1 MSGKENLFP
10 HPSKPFPIG
19 VEYYRGGSPHQDVWE
34 KDFKRIKESGFTI
47 IRSASY
53 WNWMEPA
60 PGKYEMADYDLFFDL
75 AHKNGLSV
83 WLDIML
89 ATHGAC
95 PEWLIKKYPDMNTI
109 NNFGERIMP
118 HAHPAYPQGG
128 VIHCY
133 DHPAWKKHGGDL
145 LKHVINRYKN
155 HPALHVWGLWDGI
168 ALPSMW
174 SEQGNQSPCYCDN
187 SIKKYFNW
195 LKSKFTL
202 NEYNDRTLRKY
213 QDWDHVDVPRSNN
226 NVMEMLLY
234 RQFHYEN
241 LAEQLKWMI
250 DETRK
255 LDPIHET
262 RTHGSQPRPWD
273 EICAQ
278 YADSW
283 GMSMAS
289 NNLLTSNNPYKL
301 AERAFVFDWA
311 RCLGKNGRWWNE
323 EIYSGMSKGGVTW
336 KKQTDPK
343 ELLTLLWM
351 TLAHGASGAMFW
363 QYRPDYVSFESP
375 GYNLISLDGNPT
387 TRFEAVEN
395 AIRQIDGLESHL
407 PLSIPNSEV
416 ALVNHQQ
423 SHELFSYN
431 DEGDRFL
438 NDLRGTYRTLWENG
452 IPVDIVT
459 PNMDWTHYKL
469 VIMPNLALMT
479 NKVANRISETLKQNL
494 TAALVAEGNFGLY
507 ANNGLS
513 SYKPPEHF
521 SETFGVRINDLSRTT
536 NEELEAENHFLE
548 TKYGKIQFT
557 SSFGYAVLEPKGK
570 TKVIAHY
577 GKNPIGIQTD
587 DKRFTWY
594 STTFSEGFGD
604 VGSKDLILGIINEN
618 KIQTPLKI
626 EGDKLIRLV
635 RKSKKG
641 GHLVFLFNIERRKAK
656 TVITPNWKYRDIQD
670 KLGNANL
677 NEINQGSIGIEI
689 EPWDLN
695 VLYLK

>member
-1 MSGKENLFP
+1 MPDNLFS
-10 HPSKPFPIG
+10 HPQKAFPIG
-19 VEYYRGGSPHQDVWE
+19 VEYYRGGSPKSDVWE
-34 KDFKRIKESGFTI
+34 NDFKRIKDSGFSI

-60 PGKYEMADYDLFFDL
+60 PGKYEMEDYDLFFDL
-75 AHKNGLSV
+75 AHKHGLSV

-109 NNFGERIMP
+109 NYLGQTIMP

-133 DHPAWKKHGGDL
+133 DHPAWRKHGGEL
-145 LKHVINRYKN
+145 LRHVINRYKD
-155 HPALHVWGLWDGI
+155 HPALHVWGVWDGI

-174 SEQGNQSPCYCDN
+174 SQQGYEFPCYCNN
-187 SIKKYFNW
+187 SINKYFKW

-202 NEYNDRTLRKY
+202 KEFNQRTLRKY
-213 QDWDHVDVPRSNN
+213 QNWNHVDVPRSNS
-226 NVMEMLLY
+226 NVLEMLLY

-241 LAEQLKWMI
+241 LANQLKWMI

-255 LDPIHET
+255 LDTVHET

-289 NNLLTSNNPYKL
+289 NNLLTSNNPYKIS
-301 AERAFVFDWA
+301 ERAFVFDWA

-323 EIYSGMSKGGVTW
+323 EIYAGMSSGGVTW

-351 TLAHGASGAMFW
+351 TVAHGASGAMFW

-375 GYNLISLDGNPT
+375 GYNLISLDGEPT
-387 TRFEAVEN
+387 QRFKSVSN
-395 AIRQIDGLESHL
+395 AIRQIDDLSEHL
-407 PLSIPNSEV
+407 PLSISKSEV
-416 ALVNHQQ
+416 ALVNHQL

-431 DEGDRFL
+431 NEGDRFL
-438 NDLRGTYRTLWENG
+438 NDLRGTYRTLWEHG
-452 IPVDIVT
+452 IPVDLVT
-459 PNMDWTHYKL
+459 PKMDWSDYKL
-469 VIMPNLALMT
+469 IIMPNLALMSDEVT
-479 NKVANRISETLKQNL
+479 ERIVSTLKQNPD
-494 TAALVAEGNFGLY
+494 TKLVAEGNFGLY
-507 ANNGLS
+507 SDNGLS
-513 SYKPPEHF
+513 SYNPPEHF
-521 SETFGVRINDLSRTT
+521 SEEFGVRISDFSRITD
-536 NEELEAENHFLE
+536 EEINSENHFLK
-548 TKYGKIQFT
+548 TPYGKIQLS
-557 SSFGYAVLEPKGK
+557 SSFGYAVLEPKGQ
-570 TKVIAHY
+570 TKAIAY
-577 GKNPIGIQTD
+577 YKDDPIAVQTA

-594 STTFSEGFGD
+594 STTFSEGFND
-604 VGSKDLILGIINEN
+604 IGSTELILGIINEN
-618 KIQTPLKI
+618 KIRAPLKI
-626 EGDKLIRLV
+626 TGDKIVPIV

-641 GHLVFLFNIERRKAK
+641 GFIVFLFNIEARKAK
-656 TVITPNWKYRDIQD
+656 TFIKPNWKYNKIED
-670 KLGNANL
+670 KLGNAV
-677 NEINQGSIGIEI
+677 INTHGSNSITIEI
-689 EPWDLN
+689 APWDLN
-695 VLYLK
+695 ILYFT

>member
-1 MSGKENLFP
+1 MSYKENLFP
-10 HPSKPFPIG
+10 HPTKTFPIG
-19 VEYYRGGSPHQDVWE
+19 VEYYRGGSPNPDVWE
-34 KDFKRIKESGFTI
+34 KDFERIKESGFTI

-60 PGKYEMADYDLFFDL
+60 PGKYDMSDYDLFFDL
-75 AHKNGLSV
+75 AQKNGLYV

-95 PEWLIKKYPDMNTI
+95 PEWLIKKYPDMNTV
-109 NNFGERIMP
+109 NHLGQKIMP

-133 DHPAWKKHGGDL
+133 DHPAWKKHGGAL
-145 LKHVINRYKN
+145 LHHVINRYKD

-174 SEQGNQSPCYCDN
+174 SEQGDQSPCYCDN
-187 SIKKYFNW
+187 SIKKYFEW
-195 LKSKFTL
+195 LKSNFTL
-202 NEYNDRTLRKY
+202 SEYNTKTLRKY
-213 QDWDHVDVPRSNN
+213 QDWNHVDVPRSNN
-226 NVMEMLLY
+226 NVLEMLLY
-234 RQFHYEN
+234 RRFHYEN
-241 LAEQLKWMI
+241 LSEQLKWMI

-255 LDPIHET
+255 LDTIHET

-289 NNLLTSNNPYKL
+289 NNLLTSNNPYKI

-343 ELLTLLWM
+343 ELLILLWM

-387 TRFEAVEN
+387 ERFKSVSN
-395 AIRQIDGLESHL
+395 AIGQIDNLSKHL
-407 PLSIPNSEV
+407 PLSIPKSEV
-416 ALVNHQQ
+416 ALVNHQF

-431 DEGDRFL
+431 DEGERFL
-438 NDLRGTYRTLWENG
+438 SDIRGTYRTLWEHG
-452 IPVDIVT
+452 IPIDIVT
-459 PNMDWTHYKL
+459 PKMDWSDYKL

-479 NKVANRISETLKQNL
+479 NEVAKRITTTLNQNES
-494 TAALVAEGNFGLY
+494 TSLVAEGNFGLY
-507 ANNGLS
+507 AENGLS
-513 SYKPPEHF
+513 SYKPPENF
-521 SETFGVRINDLSRTT
+521 SNQFGVRISDFSRVTD
-536 NEELEAENHFLE
+536 EEIDRENHFLQ
-548 TKYGKIQFT
+548 TKYGDIQLT

-570 TKVIAHY
+570 TKTIATY
-577 GKNPIGIQTD
+577 KNNPIAIQTQ

-594 STTFSEGFGD
+594 STTFSEGFRD
-604 VGSKDLILGIINEN
+604 IGSKDLLLGIVNEN
-618 KIQTPLKI
+618 NIHIPL
-626 EGDKLIRLV
+626 EMAGDKLISLV
-635 RKSKKG
+635 RKSKMG
-641 GHLVFLFNIERRKAK
+641 GHLVFLFNIERTQATTTIK
-656 TVITPNWKYRDIQD
+656 PNWKYTHIED
-670 KLGNANL
+670 KLGNASSSKPNS
-677 NEINQGSIGIEI
+677 NSINIEI

-695 VLYLK
+695 ILYFE